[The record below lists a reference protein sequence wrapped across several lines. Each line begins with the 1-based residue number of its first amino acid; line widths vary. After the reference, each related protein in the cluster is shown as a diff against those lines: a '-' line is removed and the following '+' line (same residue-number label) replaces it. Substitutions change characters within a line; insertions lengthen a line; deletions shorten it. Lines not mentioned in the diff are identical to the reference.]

1 MRWFHLQ
8 RPICG
13 DGCFLHHRV
22 INYCSVLI
30 IDLLIYWFPLLLL
43 SSNSLQPI
51 NVTVTVGAYS
61 LIVPDPN
68 EQYIPALSMKPH
80 ENFNTSGFLNDDIG
94 LIQVLLKLKLC
105 PFFDYFLFEFRLIIL
120 MDGFNYRLIDY
131 SIAVGS
137 ACGTRRPQCL
147 VPPLRRREWHGQNSH
162 RHGMGSYQ
170 RTSFHFVF
178 HLRISFH
185 SQLPINSFPP
195 LINNDMI
202 MDMKTGRRSS
212 IRVSIASVIA
222 VDRGEC
228 R

>member
-22 INYCSVLI
+22 INYCSFLI

-105 PFFDYFLFEFRLIIL
+105 TPLIIFYL
-120 MDGFNYRLIDY
+120 NFDWLFWWVDSIIDSSIIRLQLGRPVVLDALNVWFLRYDDVADEDKTAIVMGWGATNVRLFILSFICASR
-131 SIAVGS
+131 SIAN
-137 ACGTRRPQCL
+137 CQL
-147 VPPLRRREWHGQNSH
+147 I
-162 RHGMGSYQ
+162 
-170 RTSFHFVF
+170 HFL
-178 HLRISFH
+178 HW
-185 SQLPINSFPP
+185 
-195 LINNDMI
+195 LIMI
-202 MDMKTGRRSS
+202 W
-212 IRVSIASVIA
+212 
-222 VDRGEC
+222 
-228 R
+228 